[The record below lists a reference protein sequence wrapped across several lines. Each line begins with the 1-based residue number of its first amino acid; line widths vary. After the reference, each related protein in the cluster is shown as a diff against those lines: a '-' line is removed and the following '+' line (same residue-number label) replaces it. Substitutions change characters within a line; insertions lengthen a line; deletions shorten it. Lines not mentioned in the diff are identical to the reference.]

1 MGWLGVA
8 GVEGGLLVTTR
19 RSLTIQTVEKWPQPS
34 FLMTT
39 YLFGCSGWGLGW

>member
-1 MGWLGVA
+1 
-8 GVEGGLLVTTR
+8 VEGVLVTTR

-39 YLFGCSGWGLGW
+39 YLCRYYLMKREIRS